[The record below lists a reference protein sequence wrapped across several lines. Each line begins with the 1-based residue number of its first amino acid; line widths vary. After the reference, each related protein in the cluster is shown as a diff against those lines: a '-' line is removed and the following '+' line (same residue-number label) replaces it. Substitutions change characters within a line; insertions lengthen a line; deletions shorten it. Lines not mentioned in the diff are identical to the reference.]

1 MSTMNR
7 ILIIDG
13 NLLVHKSY
21 VIYKALSV
29 QFGGDRIMTGVPY
42 GFIKSL
48 IRLNRLYLPCQTC
61 VVFDNSMNVTI
72 RRHEEGDVLSNRK
85 EIDPEYKAD
94 RKFDESM
101 YGGVRIL
108 YRFLRQMGVT
118 IVYPSE
124 RYEADDVIAYVE
136 AEALKTNMRVGK
148 PSDVMI
154 VSEDKDFHQ
163 LIKKIEGYQVR
174 MHKKGDVI
182 WDKRVFYRKFGCDP
196 SGFMIYL
203 ALLGD
208 DTDNIKGV
216 RGYGRIRARK
226 LAVSRD
232 VEEIIK
238 LLDPEQREIFLKN
251 ISLISLNS
259 MKSSVSAVHACRFNR
274 DMFNHLALKYKM
286 TSFLKV
292 EEQEIL
298 GRMKRVK
305 ILEGFSH
312 DVVPPET

>member
-1 MSTMNR
+1 MNR
-7 ILIIDG
+7 ILIVDG

-21 VIYKALSV
+21 VIHKALSV

-42 GFIKSL
+42 GFVKSL

-72 RRHEEGDVLSNRK
+72 RRHEGDDMLSNRQ

-101 YGGVRIL
+101 YGGVRLL
-108 YRFLRQMGVT
+108 YRFLRQMGLT
-118 IVYPSE
+118 IVYPSD

-136 AEALKTNMRVGK
+136 AEALRANMKIGR
-148 PSDVMI
+148 PSEVMI

-182 WDKRVFYRKFGCDP
+182 WDKKVFYRKFGHDP

-208 DTDNIKGV
+208 RTDNIKGV
-216 RGYGRIRARK
+216 RGYGTKRSRK
-226 LAVSRD
+226 VAASHD
-232 VEEIIK
+232 VDDIVK
-238 LLDPEQREIFLKN
+238 MLDPEQKEIFLKN
-251 ISLISLNS
+251 ISLISLNPL
-259 MKSSVSAVHACRFNR
+259 KSAVSVVHTRKFNR

-312 DVVPPET
+312 DVVSPET